1 MKKINEYVEIMFQ
14 DFPKTKK
21 TYQLK
26 NNILDAMENR
36 YLDLIN
42 EGRTE
47 EEAVKF
53 VIGQFGNIDELKE
66 EYDLHIEENLEYIE
80 THEVEEY
87 FSFKRRFSNLIGI
100 GVAIILLAAGVT
112 AFYSDTSIENL
123 IVYLFIMIVAIAVAI
138 FVFMGLQNAKYNNI
152 DQAKYHLFDEDFAK
166 YQKEYNSFK
175 NNFNLAITIGV
186 ILCIFAGSSPILTED
201 ILNLHENAFSVI
213 LFPFVALAV
222 FLFIRFG
229 ILNATYKRLINPHE
243 VREKNLIEQESQDRF
258 AWINGITMP
267 LATMIFLFFGFVYNA
282 WHPAWII
289 FPTVAI
295 LTNGVVLILNHSVKS

>member
-1 MKKINEYVEIMFQ
+1 MIRINEYVEIMFQ

-21 TYQLK
+21 TYDLK

-36 YLDLIN
+36 YLDLVN
-42 EGRTE
+42 EGKAE
-47 EEAVKF
+47 DEAIDF
-53 VIGQFGNIDELKE
+53 VIGQFGNIDELKQ
-66 EYDLHIEENLEYIE
+66 EYDLYIEENLEYLA

-87 FSFKRRFSNLIGI
+87 ISFKRRFSTLIGI
-100 GVAIILLAAGVT
+100 GVAMIILAAGLVV
-112 AFYSDTSIENL
+112 FYSDTILENP
-123 IVYLFIMIVAIAVAI
+123 IIFLFMMIVSIAVAI

-166 YQKEYNSFK
+166 YQEEYSAFK
-175 NNFNLAITIGV
+175 NSFNLAITIGV
-186 ILCIFAGSSPILTED
+186 ILCIFAGSSPILMED
-201 ILNLHENAFSVI
+201 ILHLHENAFSII

-229 ILNATYKRLINPHE
+229 ILNGAYKRLVAPQE
-243 VREKNLIEQESQDRF
+243 VRKTFIEEAQDHYS
-258 AWINGITMP
+258 WINGITMP
-267 LATMIFLFFGFVYNA
+267 LATMVFLFFGFVYDA

-295 LTNGVVLILNHSVKS
+295 LTNGVVLVLNHSVKS